1 MNERISPKARE
12 NRASR
17 AARRQGVVLV
27 KSRRRDP
34 NADDYGKYVLPD
46 DRDHAKD
53 LFESGEGLS
62 LDAVEASLNWRD
74 VFVVGPDIADRGT
87 LEFPGDRLIVEYQG
101 ARLGWRAEVLND
113 GSPLDWALAGG
124 PDDVESAVR
133 QAQDWVRRLGRRI

>member
-1 MNERISPKARE
+1 MNERISYKARE

-34 NADDYGKYVLPD
+34 NADDYGMYVLPD

-74 VFVVGPDIADRGT
+74 VFVVGPNVADRGA
-87 LEFPGDRLIVEYQG
+87 LEFPDDRLIVEYQG

-124 PDDVESAVR
+124 PDDVEFAVS
-133 QAQDWVRRLGRRI
+133 QAQDWVRRLGRRV